1 MHRPMRVGGQFY
13 PDTPDEARYLIEQF
27 IHNSAHCDKTTSN
40 GAILPHAGWMFSGQ
54 TAVRTLLS
62 IKDLKKYRTAVILG
76 AVHTYGVDKPVLY
89 PDGDWETPFGNC
101 EVDVDLIK
109 KNSLHHIGNSNYKAH
124 FQEHSIEVIVSL
136 LMYFNPKIK
145 IIPISIP
152 SHTDCDVMNLT
163 SILRPLYNESCL
175 FIASSDLT
183 HYGYNYGDIS
193 HGTGDAAL
201 SWVKKEKDPAFLK
214 LIFEKRFSEIVAFA
228 HENGSACGA
237 GGIAVLSSLLNDLTP
252 ELIDYTTSYD
262 MYPRGGASSFVSYAG
277 IIFRSG

>member
-1 MHRPMRVGGQFY
+1 MHRLMRFGGQFY

-27 IHNSAHCDKTTSN
+27 VHNSDHCIKNAAT

-54 TAVRTLLS
+54 TAVRTLLA
-62 IKDLKKYRTAVILG
+62 IQDFQEFHTAVIFG
-76 AVHTYGVDKPVLY
+76 AVHTYGVNEPVLY

-101 EVDVDLIK
+101 AVDVDLIK
-109 KNSLHHIGNSNYKAH
+109 KYSISGIGRSEHKAH
-124 FQEHSIEVIVSL
+124 LQEHSIEVIVSM

-152 SHTDCDVMNLT
+152 SHTDFDMMNLT
-163 SILRPLYNESCL
+163 NLIQPLRNEHCL

-193 HGTGDAAL
+193 HGTGETAL
-201 SWVKKEKDPAFLK
+201 AWVKKEKDPAFLK
-214 LIFEKRFSEIVAFA
+214 LIFEKRSSEIVAYA

-237 GGIAVLSSLLNDLTP
+237 GGIAVVSSLLNDATS

-277 IIFRSG
+277 IIFRS